1 METRPFQVDLAGIVE
16 LLSEHLYSGPQVFLR
31 ELLQN
36 GVDAISARRAVEPA
50 HRGGIEVVVRPAS
63 EDEAASVTVVDDGI
77 GLTLEQATDL
87 LATIGASSKRRDIEA
102 ARASFIGQFG
112 VGLLSCFL
120 VSDEIEVTTRSV
132 TAPDAPVVRWVGR
145 SDGTFTVSAGTTAS
159 APAGTSVTVRA
170 RAGAEEWFDRE
181 TVVRLVTHYGELLP
195 VPVRVESPQGRVTT
209 TLGEPPWRWS
219 LPPEERHEAWLAF
232 GRERLGVEV
241 DDVFPIA
248 AVAGGVEGLAFVHRH
263 PMPAGARPLHRVH
276 LKRMLVSDHV
286 EDLLPRWAF
295 FVSCVVDADGL
306 HPTASRE
313 SLREDA
319 VLHDAREQLGLA
331 VRGHLLG
338 LAVADPGRLGDL
350 VQRHE
355 RALKQLACEDDELLS
370 IIADWLPFE
379 TTEGRRTLRE
389 FRGRHPVVR
398 FTLTVDTFRQ
408 VAQVA
413 AAQDIGVVNGG
424 YVDDAEVLARAG
436 EVVPGVRTELVEA
449 ADVVAMLAATPSDD
463 RRFDAL
469 REAVAATLAE
479 YGCGVS
485 VKRFS
490 PAALPALYT
499 CGDEAR
505 HIRTIERTRAVAD
518 PLFGSI
524 LDAMRPEDPDVP
536 DLCLNADN
544 PLVERLAGVADPDL
558 RAAAVEALY
567 VQALL
572 LGRHPLRPA
581 ELAVMNTSLLTLIGA
596 AIDHGGRA

>member
-1 METRPFQVDLAGIVE
+1 MQIRPFQVDLGGIVD
-16 LLSEHLYSGPQVFLR
+16 LLSEHLYSGPQVFVR

-36 GVDAISARRAVEPA
+36 GVDAISARRAVEPG
-50 HRGGIEVVVRPAS
+50 HRGGIELVVRPATG
-63 EDEAASVTVVDDGI
+63 DQPASVTVVDDGI
-77 GLTLEQATDL
+77 GLTADEATDL
-87 LATIGASSKRRDIEA
+87 LATIGASSKRRDIES

-120 VSDEIEVTTRSV
+120 VSDEIEVTTRSAK
-132 TAPDAPVVRWVGR
+132 TPDAPLVRWTGH
-145 SDGTFTVSAGTTAS
+145 SDGTFTVSTDAGSHVAT
-159 APAGTSVTVRA
+159 GTSVTLRA
-170 RAGAEEWFDRE
+170 RAGAEEWFDPAIL
-181 TVVRLVTHYGELLP
+181 VRLVRHYGELLP
-195 VPVRVESPQGRVTT
+195 VPVRVESPDGRVTT
-209 TLGEPPWRWS
+209 TLGEAPWRWS
-219 LPPEERHEAWLAF
+219 LPAEERHAAWLAF

-248 AVAGGVEGLAFVHRH
+248 SVAGGVEGLAFVHRQ
-263 PMPAGARPLHRVH
+263 PMPVGARPLHRVH

-313 SLREDA
+313 SLREDS

-331 VRGHLLG
+331 VRGHLLA
-338 LAVADPGRLGDL
+338 LAVDDPGRLGDL

-389 FRGRHPVVR
+389 FRARHPVLR
-398 FTLTVDTFRQ
+398 FTRTVDTFRQ

-424 YVDDAEVLARAG
+424 YVDDADVLALAG
-436 EVVPGVRTELVEA
+436 AVVPGLRTELVEA

-463 RRFDAL
+463 HRFEAL
-469 REAVAATLAE
+469 RAAVAATLAE
-479 YGCGVS
+479 YGCDVS

-505 HIRTIERTRAVAD
+505 HVRTIERTLAVAD

-524 LDAMRPEDPDVP
+524 LDAMRPADPDVP
-536 DLCLNADN
+536 ELCLNADN
-544 PLVERLAGVADPDL
+544 PLIERLTGLQDGDL
-558 RAAAVEALY
+558 LAAAVEALY
-567 VQALL
+567 VQSLL

-581 ELAVMNTSLLTLIGA
+581 ELAIMNTSLLSLIGA
-596 AIDHGGRA
+596 AIDNGGRR